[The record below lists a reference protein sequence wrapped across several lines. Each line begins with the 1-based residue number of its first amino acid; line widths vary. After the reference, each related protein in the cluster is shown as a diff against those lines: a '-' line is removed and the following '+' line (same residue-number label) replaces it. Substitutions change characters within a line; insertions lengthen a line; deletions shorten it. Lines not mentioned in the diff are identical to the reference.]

1 MDKMNLVKAQIFRGA
16 KIVGVA
22 LGVLLLFILVLKV
35 LPEDKTF
42 ARGNDI
48 TQLSQEK
55 VNVEKELSLQI
66 RTMLEEKSKL
76 HEMEVKIEDLRKKRI
91 EDLRNKRA
99 DLTKRI
105 DSLINPEYK
114 PELDEKKE

>member
-1 MDKMNLVKAQIFRGA
+1 
-16 KIVGVA
+16 
-22 LGVLLLFILVLKV
+22 
-35 LPEDKTF
+35 
-42 ARGNDI
+42 
-48 TQLSQEK
+48 
-55 VNVEKELSLQI
+55 
-66 RTMLEEKSKL
+66 MLDAKSKL
-76 HEMEVKIEDLRKKRI
+76 HEMELKV

>member
-1 MDKMNLVKAQIFRGA
+1 MDKMNLVKAQIFRGT

-42 ARGNDI
+42 AQGDEIN
-48 TQLSQEK
+48 QLSQEK

-66 RTMLEEKSKL
+66 RTMLQEKSKL
-76 HEMEVKIEDLRKKRI
+76 HEMELKIE
-91 EDLRNKRA
+91 ELRNKRA

-114 PELDEKKE
+114 PELDAKKE